1 LPRGGLFG
9 RRRSRVEF
17 EITPATFGTL
27 GLAAIAGLRSMAA
40 PALLARA
47 VRRGDLDAPNLP
59 SLAKKEVSG
68 LLSILAAG
76 EMAAR
81 PHACYWPDDVRGVVF
96 DWEPTLVSGPGVLAT
111 VRGND
116 PRLEDT
122 GRPTREE
129 RRERYELRRQAKRDA
144 RGELAEERLAGV
156 WTDPD
161 DDSQT
166 RPADGDG
173 EEAPR

>member
-1 LPRGGLFG
+1 MG

-76 EMAAR
+76 EMAADKTPFIPAR
-81 PHACYWPDDVRGVVF
+81 TSAPALLGRLLSGALVGATLFASEGRHGSSGAVLGALSALGAAYAGEGLRAAGTRKGIPDPILG
-96 DWEPTLVSGPGVLAT
+96 T
-111 VRGND
+111 
-116 PRLEDT
+116 LEDRAILT
-122 GRPTREE
+122 IGTRI
-129 RRERYELRRQAKRDA
+129 LRKN
-144 RGELAEERLAGV
+144 
-156 WTDPD
+156 
-161 DDSQT
+161 
-166 RPADGDG
+166 
-173 EEAPR
+173 